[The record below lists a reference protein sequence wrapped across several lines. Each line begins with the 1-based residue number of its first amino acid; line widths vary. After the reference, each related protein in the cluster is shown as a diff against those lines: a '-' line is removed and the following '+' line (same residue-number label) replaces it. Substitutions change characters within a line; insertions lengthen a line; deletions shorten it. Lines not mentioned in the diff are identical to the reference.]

1 MFPLQSS
8 LLSPV
13 YRGSRRMKTTLCST
27 LATPPTAAKLPVF
40 TYDAAGHPLGQY
52 PTVGA
57 CARAL
62 KLTRECVYS
71 GLRRGSIVQARYY
84 LSHKATFR
92 VADFNRAQ
100 NPLEARTQHPR
111 GQRRHAGFL
120 EPEFFD
126 VRY

>member
-1 MFPLQSS
+1 
-8 LLSPV
+8 
-13 YRGSRRMKTTLCST
+13 MKTTLCST

-52 PTVGA
+52 PTAGA

-92 VADFNRAQ
+92 AADQPGAESAGSPDPAPAGPAPARGLFRA
-100 NPLEARTQHPR
+100 RIF
-111 GQRRHAGFL
+111 RR
-120 EPEFFD
+120 
-126 VRY
+126 